1 MSYDEIGQRV
11 AVVHDFIFQ
20 RGGSER
26 VTLAMMKALEGARL
40 IAGSYEPNSSFPE
53 FENYPVETTWINRV
67 GVFRNDPRKALP
79 FLAPTYSNF
88 RVDDVDLVVCSS
100 AGWSHGIRT
109 DAPKIVYC
117 HNPPRWLHQRDD
129 YFAGTS
135 STFRRVSKLATTGLT
150 RWDRRRAH
158 TATAYL
164 ANSTVVRDRI
174 RSAYGIDA
182 EVLPPP
188 AGITPFGPCES
199 IPGIEPGFLLNVA
212 RARGYKNSAAVA
224 EAVSSMPNER
234 LVVVG
239 TLPAG
244 VDRSIIGAR
253 LVELETV
260 SDAQLRWLYSSASA
274 LVAVAHDDF
283 GLTPVEAFGFGLPV
297 LALQAGGYLDTCVE
311 GLTGYWIDRVTVADI
326 VGAVDRLRSNHL
338 DVGAI
343 VTHAQSWTPE
353 RFEDDLRNVVGRFL
367 PVPVR
372 VAAPV
377 AAGAS
382 RRFSASVSTVQQ
394 PQGVSR
400 AWS

>member
-1 MSYDEIGQRV
+1 M
-11 AVVHDFIFQ
+11 
-20 RGGSER
+20 
-26 VTLAMMKALEGARL
+26 TLAMMSALKGARL
-40 IAGSYEPNSSFPE
+40 IAGSYEPSSSFPE
-53 FENYPVETTWINRV
+53 FGDYRVETTWINRV
-67 GVFRNDPRKALP
+67 KVFRSDPRRALP
-79 FLAPTYSNF
+79 FLAPTYSNY
-88 RVDDVDLVVCSS
+88 RVEDVDLVICSS
-100 AGWSHGIRT
+100 AGWSHGIST

-129 YFAGTS
+129 YFAGAS

-150 RWDRRRAH
+150 SWDRRRAH

-174 RSAYGIDA
+174 RAAYGIDA

-188 AGITPFGPCES
+188 AGITPFGPCEA
-199 IPGIEPGFLLNVA
+199 IPGIEPGFLLNIA

-224 EAVSSMPNER
+224 EAVSSMPTER

-239 TLPAG
+239 TLPDG
-244 VDRSIIGAR
+244 VDRSAIGDR

-297 LALQAGGYLDTCVE
+297 LALRAGGYLDTCVD
-311 GLTGYWIDRVTVADI
+311 GLTGYWIEEVTVGDI
-326 VGAVDRLRSNHL
+326 AKAVDRLRSNTFS
-338 DVGAI
+338 VSAI
-343 VTHAQSWTPE
+343 VAHAQRWTPA
-353 RFEDDLRNVVGRFL
+353 RFEDDLRSVVGRFL

-372 VAAPV
+372 IAAPATV
-377 AAGAS
+377 GTS
-382 RRFSASVSTVQQ
+382 TRFTARVNNVQQ
-394 PQGVSR
+394 AQGASR